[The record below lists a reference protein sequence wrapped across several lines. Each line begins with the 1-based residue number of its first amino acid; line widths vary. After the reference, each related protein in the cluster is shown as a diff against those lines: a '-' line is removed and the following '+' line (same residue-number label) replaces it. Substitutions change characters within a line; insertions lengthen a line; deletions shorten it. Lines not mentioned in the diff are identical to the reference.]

1 MLGTFICQ
9 DIDKIIDQILGTN
22 IPLLQVQRR
31 ILSAGG
37 RRLVNLE
44 QRMDGGVDLDE
55 SLESLRIARS
65 PEVGSAVSAREHH
78 LLGTSDSSSVN
89 GNRH

>member
-1 MLGTFICQ
+1 MYRFTRYWAPRCVV
-9 DIDKIIDQILGTN
+9 TN
-22 IPLLQVQRR
+22 LPLLQVQRR

-44 QRMDGGVDLDE
+44 QRMDGGCVDLDE
-55 SLESLRIARS
+55 SLDSLRIARS

>member
-9 DIDKIIDQILGTN
+9 DTDKIIDQILGTN

>member
-1 MLGTFICQ
+1 M
-9 DIDKIIDQILGTN
+9 
-22 IPLLQVQRR
+22 QRR

-55 SLESLRIARS
+55 SLDSLRIARS

>member
-44 QRMDGGVDLDE
+44 QRMDGGVDFDE